1 MPATPV
7 MRAFPPPQSRARRT
21 LLVSLLA
28 LTTSVLAQE
37 KPPKP
42 GKPDPEEKAQTRE
55 LKRSGGEKPARA
67 AGAEAERSLT
77 RLREALRV
85 TDDAEWEVISA
96 RIAAVQATG
105 AGPKDKAKPAGADR
119 TAQDALRAAV
129 RDGLPDAE
137 LRLRLARAHQLQ
149 QEREARLARARAELR
164 AVLTVRQE
172 AVAVLAG
179 LLEPAP

>member
-1 MPATPV
+1 
-7 MRAFPPPQSRARRT
+7 MRAPPPLHPCARRT
-21 LLVSLLA
+21 LRIALFTLVA
-28 LTTSVLAQE
+28 LSAGALAQD
-37 KPPKP
+37 KPAKP
-42 GKPDPEEKAQTRE
+42 GKPGPEEKATARDA
-55 LKRSGGEKPARA
+55 KRNGGEKPGRDS
-67 AGAEAERSLT
+67 AEASARSLT

-96 RIAAVQATG
+96 RIAAVQAAG

-119 TAQDALRAAV
+119 IAQDALRTAV

>member
-1 MPATPV
+1 V
-7 MRAFPPPQSRARRT
+7 
-21 LLVSLLA
+21 LLA
-28 LTTSVLAQE
+28 ALFALTAGALAQD
-37 KPPKP
+37 KPLKP
-42 GKPDPEEKAQTRE
+42 GKSDREEKAMVRE
-55 LKRSGGEKPARA
+55 PKRSGGEKPGRDA
-67 AGAEAERSLT
+67 AEATARSLT

-85 TDDAEWEVISA
+85 TDDAEWAVISA
-96 RIAAVQATG
+96 RIAAVQAAGNG
-105 AGPKDKAKPAGADR
+105 AGPKDKAKPAGAER

-137 LRLRLARAHQLQ
+137 IRLRLARAHELHR
-149 QEREARLARARAELR
+149 EREAQLERARAELR

>member
-1 MPATPV
+1 
-7 MRAFPPPQSRARRT
+7 MRAPPPPPPRARRA
-21 LLVSLLA
+21 LRIALVA
-28 LTTSVLAQE
+28 LVALSTGALAQD
-37 KPPKP
+37 KPAKP
-42 GKPDPEEKAQTRE
+42 RKPDREEKSSARDAMRT
-55 LKRSGGEKPARA
+55 GGEKPGRDS
-67 AGAEAERSLT
+67 AEAAARSLT

-96 RIAAVQATG
+96 RIAAVQAAG
-105 AGPKDKAKPAGADR
+105 AGTKDKTKPAGADR